1 MQRAHSSCVG
11 SVMMLWC
18 ILSLLSILAGVA
30 AAKTLKEEFAGGAIS
45 VGSDN
50 IQTFFSESKNKF
62 ILEFYAP
69 WCGHCERFG
78 PSLDEIAREFHSV
91 EDFYY
96 VGKVDITNND
106 ALAGRF
112 DISHIPSL
120 FLNSE
125 EDKFYTYDGGQMT
138 KSAVI
143 EWVRRGHKQH
153 VPINWLGSPMGPSG
167 KMKGAFIE
175 SGVRLQTYAKSI
187 SEEYDLPPTWGL
199 IILAALFGFLILIA
213 TLGFALVM
221 VPTHDK
227 DD

>member
-1 MQRAHSSCVG
+1 M
-11 SVMMLWC
+11 
-18 ILSLLSILAGVA
+18 AGVA

-96 VGKVDITNND
+96 VGKVDITKND
-106 ALAGRF
+106 ALTGRF

-153 VPINWLGSPMGPSG
+153 VPIN
-167 KMKGAFIE
+167 
-175 SGVRLQTYAKSI
+175 VI
-187 SEEYDLPPTWGL
+187 SEAGKLDAP
-199 IILAALFGFLILIA
+199 IIVGGGIRTLNQISEIHEAGANVAVIGNKIEEDIDFLLDIKSYLQN
-213 TLGFALVM
+213 TL
-221 VPTHDK
+221 
-227 DD
+227 